1 MITNVEYD
9 LSQHLAVALSGRSP
23 FAGIPI
29 PGHTALIFP
38 RAKLKTALRGVK
50 PVSIQVTVT
59 PDGARFLTVEGVAGA
74 RCRTFMRM
82 RSLRRDVFLN
92 PNSEESK
99 TLSKWRP
106 TPARIAGDKQAR
118 RTAKYDKA
126 LAKLEKQLAK
136 LGDRPDIQNPCLSSG
151 TANYLRDDF
160 LRWHQQKDLRRKI
173 SALASLACNGKITAH
188 EFYNAL
194 APLTTV
200 KRYSDF
206 TAKQRERIIGKVPF
220 GHDGFMIYVH
230 PKNLWK
236 FLPGLTRSWN
246 GMRPKLY
253 WGSWQEAQS
262 EAGKHW
268 GTERYQ
274 SVLEWS
280 RKRQEIL
287 SQMQGIRDMQPAA
300 ALSI

>member
-9 LSQHLAVALSGRSP
+9 LSQPLAVALSGRSP

-29 PGHTALIFP
+29 PSHTALIFP

-106 TPARIAGDKQAR
+106 SPARIAQDKQAR

-126 LAKLEKQLAK
+126 LAKLQKQLDK
-136 LGDRPDIQNPCLSSG
+136 LGDRPQIQNPCLSHS
-151 TANYLRDDF
+151 TVDASDHAQF
-160 LRWHQQKDLRRKI
+160 FRWHQQKDLRRKI
-173 SALASLACNGKITAH
+173 GALASLAYRGKMTAH
-188 EFYNAL
+188 GFYKAL
-194 APLTTV
+194 APLTIV

-206 TAKQRERIIGKVPF
+206 TEKQRERIIGKVPF

-236 FLPGLTRSWN
+236 FLPGLTRSWM
-246 GMRPKLY
+246 GSRPRTY
-253 WGSWQEAQS
+253 WGSWQEWQDEDS
-262 EAGKHW
+262 KQW
-268 GTERYQ
+268 GAARYQ

-280 RKRQEIL
+280 HQRQEIL
-287 SQMQGIRDMQPAA
+287 SQMQGIRDMQLTA
-300 ALSI
+300 SI